1 MTDNIGAAKLR
12 SYVERR
18 ARLDGE
24 VDALKEDIKALDA
37 EVSGDGYSK
46 KAFNMA
52 VRRYRMSEQKRQEA
66 EQVQSDF
73 YLYWGTLQ
81 GGEE

>member
-1 MTDNIGAAKLR
+1 MSDNLASAKLR

-24 VDALKEDIKALDA
+24 VDALKDDIKSLDA
-37 EVSGDGYSK
+37 EVASDGYSK
-46 KAFNMA
+46 KAFNLA
-52 VRRYRMSEQKRQEA
+52 VRRYRMSDQKRQEA

-73 YLYWGTLQ
+73 ELYWGSIQ
-81 GGEE
+81 GDDE

>member
-1 MTDNIGAAKLR
+1 MSDNLASAKLR

-37 EVSGDGYSK
+37 EVASDGYSK
-46 KAFNMA
+46 KAFNLA
-52 VRRYRMSEQKRQEA
+52 VRRYRMSDQKRQEA

-73 YLYWGTLQ
+73 ELYWGSIQ
-81 GGEE
+81 GDEG